1 MNPTDWIKDNPL
13 LAAVAAGLV
22 AYLATRA
29 DGGPAELEAR
39 DHHADHAIWDKGYDD
54 GYADAK
60 KDYTE

>member
-29 DGGPAELEAR
+29 DGEPAELEDR
-39 DHHADHAIWDKGYDD
+39 YDHASWIKGYDD

>member
-1 MNPTDWIKDNPL
+1 MNPTDWIRENPL

-29 DGGPAELEAR
+29 DTVPELEAQGE
-39 DHHADHAIWDKGYDD
+39 DDWDRGYRE

-60 KDYTE
+60 KDFTE